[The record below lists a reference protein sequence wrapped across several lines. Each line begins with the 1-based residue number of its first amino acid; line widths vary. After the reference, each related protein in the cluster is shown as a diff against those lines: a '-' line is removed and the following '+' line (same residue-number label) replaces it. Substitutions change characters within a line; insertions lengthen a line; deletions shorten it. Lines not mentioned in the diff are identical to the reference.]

1 MPDTVHNRAMLKT
14 PGLAVLWIYLVIELD
29 LALAAV
35 SLLCTAL
42 YYYRDTVARLLL
54 LRSLSPEEILPLTA

>member
-1 MPDTVHNRAMLKT
+1 MLKT

-29 LALAAV
+29 LALAAI

-42 YYYRDTVARLLL
+42 YYYRDTVARLLQ
-54 LRSLSPEEILPLTA
+54 LRSLLPEEILPLTV

>member
-1 MPDTVHNRAMLKT
+1 M
-14 PGLAVLWIYLVIELD
+14 IELD
-29 LALAAV
+29 LTLAAI

-54 LRSLSPEEILPLTA
+54 LRSLSPEEILPLSA

>member
-1 MPDTVHNRAMLKT
+1 MLKT
-14 PGLAVLWIYLVIELD
+14 PGLAVIWIYLVIELD
-29 LALAAV
+29 LTLAAI

-54 LRSLSPEEILPLTA
+54 LRSLSPEEILPLSA

>member
-1 MPDTVHNRAMLKT
+1 MLKT

-54 LRSLSPEEILPLTA
+54 LRSVSPEEILPLTA